1 MDKYWFFRKTLDF
14 LADYAEVTDADMN
27 YCGNRIRVCGEND
40 VQTIT
45 IDIEIVNKEE
55 EKDGN

>member
-1 MDKYWFFRKTLDF
+1 MDKYFAFRKLLDF
-14 LADYAEVTDADMN
+14 LSDYAEITDADMN

-40 VQTIT
+40 GQTIT

-55 EKDGN
+55 NEDA